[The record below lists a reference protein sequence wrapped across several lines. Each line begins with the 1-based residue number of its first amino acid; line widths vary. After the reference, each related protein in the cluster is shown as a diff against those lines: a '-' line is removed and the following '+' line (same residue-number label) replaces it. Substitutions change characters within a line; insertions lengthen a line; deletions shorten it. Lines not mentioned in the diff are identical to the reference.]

1 LPLQKDLLPM
11 VLLHGQHL
19 ISLHPT
25 LLSAM
30 DQGLHVKSVEG
41 TVTKLLTVSIEWT
54 IPSKDVTLLLT

>member
-1 LPLQKDLLPM
+1 M